1 MRPRSGLRLVHK
13 VALTLAG
20 AVLAGCAG
28 TAIAGYG
35 LGAGVDLSAGFLAGG
50 GTLVA
55 IALIGGLAA
64 VRGLLSPLGRLN
76 RAVGRLAEGQL
87 DVAIEGGTRGD
98 EVGDI
103 ARALQVFRE
112 NAQKMRAMTEGER
125 TASEHRRIERTIMM
139 QALQAAFGEVVDA
152 AVAGDFSKRVEA
164 EFQDRE
170 LNSIAASINNLVET
184 VDRGLGESGRVLSAL
199 AKTDLTHR
207 VEGHYE
213 GAFKRLKMDTNQVAE
228 KLSEIV
234 VRLKDTSRALKIAT
248 GEILSGAND
257 LSERTTKQAAT
268 IEETSATMEQLAS
281 TVQQN
286 AQRAKDASV
295 VAGSVTRSAEEGGLV
310 MGRATQAM
318 DRITNSSGRISNIIG
333 LIDDI
338 AFQTNLLALN
348 ASVEAARAGEAG
360 KGFAVV
366 AIEVR
371 RLAQSAAQ
379 ASAEVKGLIEESSSE
394 VKSGSRLVAEA
405 AGTLEAMLTAARM
418 SNELMNGIAA
428 DSQEQAASIEE
439 VNAAVR
445 QLDEMTQHNAA
456 LVEQTNASIE
466 QTEEQATELDHI
478 VEVFAVGQRESNR
491 RVVTQPAAQAARGIK
506 GLQERVRDAARNYL
520 GPGNTAIDKEWEEF

>member
-1 MRPRSGLRLVHK
+1 MRSRFGLRLAPK
-13 VALTLAG
+13 IALTLVASVLIGCVG
-20 AVLAGCAG
+20 A
-28 TAIAGYG
+28 AIAGYG
-35 LGAGVDLSAGFLAGG
+35 FGTGRASDVQMAGG
-50 GTLVA
+50 IGLVVVA
-55 IALIGGLAA
+55 I
-64 VRGLLSPLGRLN
+64 LSGFVLVGRLLRPLARLN
-76 RAVGRLAEGQL
+76 TAIGSLAEGQL
-87 DVAIEGGTRGD
+87 DVVIESAARSD

-103 ARALQVFRE
+103 ARAVEIFRG
-112 NAQKMRAMTEGER
+112 NAQKMQAMTEGER
-125 TASEHRRIERTIMM
+125 SASEHRRLERTMMM

-164 EFQDRE
+164 EFPDRE
-170 LNSIAASINNLVET
+170 LNSIAASINNLVGT

-213 GAFKRLKMDTNQVAE
+213 GAFKRLKMDTNAVAE

-234 VRLKDTSRALKIAT
+234 ARLKDTSRALKTAT

-257 LSERTTKQAAT
+257 LSERTTKQAGT
-268 IEETSATMEQLAS
+268 IEETSATMEQLAA

-286 AQRAKDASV
+286 ARRAKDASV
-295 VAGSVTRSAEEGGLV
+295 VAGSVTRSAEEGGVV
-310 MGRATQAM
+310 MGKATEAM
-318 DRITNSSGRISNIIG
+318 DRITSSSGKISNIIG

-366 AIEVR
+366 AVEVR

-379 ASAEVKGLIEESSSE
+379 ASAEVKGLIEQSSME
-394 VKSGSRLVAEA
+394 VTSGSRLVAEA
-405 AGTLEAMLTAARM
+405 ASKLEAMLAAART

-428 DSQEQAASIEE
+428 DSAEQAASIEE

-466 QTEEQATELDHI
+466 QTEEQASELDRI
-478 VEVFAVGQRESNR
+478 VEVFSIDEQRMAAR
-491 RVVTQPAAQAARGIK
+491 RAGPHASQPARGIR
-506 GLQERVRDAARNYL
+506 GLQERVRDAARSYL
-520 GPGNTAIDKEWEEF
+520 GQGNAAIDKDWQEF